1 MKMTVKPPQLLA
13 INLIKDA
20 RSYVE
25 CAQLLVKQ
33 KPSAPYVPPKYF
45 LLCQALELALKA
57 YLAASGVR
65 KKVLRNKIGHD
76 LDVAF
81 RRASRFGFAPADPRL
96 QHLVDWLAPFHLD
109 HFFRYR
115 QGTGPLQLPPASEA
129 VEIIH
134 NTIEGIESYVRTQ
147 FMKTQTTTKTPP

>member
-45 LLCQALELALKA
+45 PFVRLLNW
-57 YLAASGVR
+57 R
-65 KKVLRNKIGHD
+65 
-76 LDVAF
+76 
-81 RRASRFGFAPADPRL
+81 
-96 QHLVDWLAPFHLD
+96 
-109 HFFRYR
+109 
-115 QGTGPLQLPPASEA
+115 
-129 VEIIH
+129 
-134 NTIEGIESYVRTQ
+134 
-147 FMKTQTTTKTPP
+147 